1 MMVLFRALPL
11 FLLIVASACQ
21 QPEPAPAPMTDRD
34 REAQVAE
41 LMEPM
46 MESLKAVIG
55 ERSAGITSFR
65 KEGADYEPRVS
76 RYLVP
81 FITDRLV
88 EEGMN
93 VIERRDLDEVVK
105 ELELQLSDLVDEE
118 TTVEVGNISGV
129 ELLLM
134 GTVKDLTR
142 STYRIE
148 LKAVDIETA
157 KILLNRHVDIPRNL
171 LPIKYG
177 GL

>member
-1 MMVLFRALPL
+1 MNLFRTL
-11 FLLIVASACQ
+11 LLIVLFVAPACRQ
-21 QPEPAPAPMTDRD
+21 SEPAPAPMTDKE
-34 REAQVAE
+34 REVRVAE
-41 LMEPM
+41 LMEPVI
-46 MESLKAVIG
+46 EGLKTAIE
-55 ERSAGITSFR
+55 ERSAGITPFR

-76 RYLVP
+76 RYLIP
-81 FITDRLV
+81 FILDRLV
-88 EEGMN
+88 QEGTT
-93 VIERRDLDEVVK
+93 VIERRDLEEVVK

-129 ELLLM
+129 ELLIL

-148 LKAVDIETA
+148 LKVVDLETA
-157 KILLNRHVDIPRNL
+157 KILLTKQVDIPRNL